1 MEEVMIARRGP
12 PVWRVQIV
20 AGAAARKAN
29 RKPVLSQLMTLGFV
43 EKKSA
48 AVLATAE

>member
-1 MEEVMIARRGP
+1 MIARRGP
-12 PVWRVQIV
+12 PVWRAQIV
-20 AGAAARKAN
+20 AGAAATKAN
-29 RKPVLSQLMTLGFV
+29 RKPVLSQLMILGSV